1 MPTRLPGGP
10 LDIPEKLLRN
20 IMGRRITFVLPNLS
34 FSGGNKIVI
43 TYAEALADRGHDVT
57 VVHGQ
62 LPSLKARIAAHFFPV
77 SAHVHR
83 PAANVRL
90 IPARG
95 PLAGIARFLP
105 DADAVIATW
114 WETVEAINGAP
125 SSKGR
130 KFHLVQDHEVFPY
143 LPARSADVHRLPFH
157 KIVVSNWL
165 MDIMRE
171 VYGSTD
177 VSLVMNPVD
186 VDSFAQADRDR
197 SERPTVGTVYSLTPR
212 KNSAMAFE
220 AVRLARKDVPTL
232 QLSGFGADKLP
243 NDLVREYVVNYHVRP
258 KQHLIP
264 HLYASCDLWL
274 FTSESEGF
282 GLPIL
287 EAMAVGTP
295 VVGTSAGAA
304 PELITDRTGR
314 LVGLDATEMAGAIV
328 DLLAE
333 PVTKWRTMSRACR
346 ATAEAHDLESAV
358 SKFEAIIC
366 A

>member
-1 MPTRLPGGP
+1 LAL
-10 LDIPEKLLRN
+10 LDIGQKLLRSN
-20 IMGRRITFVLPNLS
+20 MGRRITFVLPHLS
-34 FSGGNKIVI
+34 FSGGNKITL
-43 TYAEALADRGHDVT
+43 TYAEGLANKGHDVT

-62 LPSLKARIAAHFFPV
+62 LPSLKARITSRFFPG

-90 IPARG
+90 IPASG

-114 WETVEAINGAP
+114 WETVEAVSRAP
-125 SSKGR
+125 ASKGR

-165 MDIMRE
+165 LNIMRE

-186 VDSFAQADRDR
+186 VDSFAQGDRDR
-197 SERPTVGTVYSLTPR
+197 SETPTLGTVYSLTPR

-220 AVRLARKDVPTL
+220 AVRLACKDVPSL
-232 QLSGFGADKLP
+232 QLSSFGADKLP
-243 NDLVREYVVNYHVRP
+243 NDLVREYLVSYHLRP

-264 HLYASCDLWL
+264 QLYASCDLWL

-287 EAMAVGTP
+287 EAMAAGTP

-304 PELITDRTGR
+304 PDLITDRTGR
-314 LVGLDATEMAGAIV
+314 LVGNDPAQMARAIV

-333 PVTKWRTMSRACR
+333 PPARWRAMSQACR
-346 ATAEAHDLESAV
+346 ATAEAHNLESAV